1 VVFPD
6 LKGQERKR
14 QKDRDLLR
22 NNEAHEKKRRRERE
36 RRERKYK
43 IQLIGGNNSVQN
55 SMSPHALDR
64 RS

>member
-22 NNEAHEKKRRRERE
+22 KIMKHMKKREGERE

-43 IQLIGGNNSVQN
+43 IQLMQ
-55 SMSPHALDR
+55 
-64 RS
+64 